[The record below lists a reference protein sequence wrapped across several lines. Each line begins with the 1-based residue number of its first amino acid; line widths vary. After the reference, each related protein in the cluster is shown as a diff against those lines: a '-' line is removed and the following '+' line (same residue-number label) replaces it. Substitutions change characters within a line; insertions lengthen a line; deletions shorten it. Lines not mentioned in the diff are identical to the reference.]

1 MKTMFIFQK
10 KSLKNSLMKIDKKF
24 LVKVVGFFLGVIFYL
39 FDLIASNAEIS
50 SIDPTFGELLRNINY
65 FILLTYGIIGFIIMY
80 ILIIV
85 LNKLAK

>member
-10 KSLKNSLMKIDKKF
+10 KSLKNSLMKINKKF

-39 FDLIASNAEIS
+39 FDLIVSNAEIS

>member
-1 MKTMFIFQK
+1 MFIFQK

-39 FDLIASNAEIS
+39 FDLIVSNAEIS

>member
-1 MKTMFIFQK
+1 MFIFQK

>member
-1 MKTMFIFQK
+1 MFIFQK
-10 KSLKNSLMKIDKKF
+10 KSLKNSLMKINKKF

-39 FDLIASNAEIS
+39 FDLIVSNAEIS